1 MTEVEIGGRYEN
13 IKTGEVYIVLRT
25 ALASWDCCQ
34 YLVVYQRA
42 DKEAGNPVWVR
53 SLTEF
58 GEKFRLLDWRPEED
72 SDA

>member
-1 MTEVEIGGRYEN
+1 MTEVETGGRYEN
-13 IKTGEVYIVLRT
+13 IKTGEVYIVLHT
-25 ALASWDCCQ
+25 ALASWDCCRH
-34 YLVVYQRA
+34 LVVYERE

-58 GEKFRLLDWRPEED
+58 GEKFRLVDWRPEEA